1 LNSREVGSRTKKRR
15 PETALTVQ
23 ITGVERA
30 VYRDLDGH
38 IARASFFLLRAA
50 IDGAENRSRCSLC
63 TRKHKPLLLE
73 EDRFYARVMPDGTLE
88 ILAGV
93 VIDGHRS
100 SVYKSSSLPHYS
112 SRSFHLSVN
121 QSINQSIIQRRRDN
135 THRVLNSTS
144 SSENSGITNPILSHQ
159 NCTMKILVFDLQES
173 SCSLPSSR
181 STSPCFLRPH
191 QTSSLEFSPRH
202 VPVPSRSKGA
212 SADGQ
217 REKID
222 TPL

>member
-1 LNSREVGSRTKKRR
+1 MGLRIEADV
-15 PETALTVQ
+15 LFV
-23 ITGVERA
+23 
-30 VYRDLDGH
+30 
-38 IARASFFLLRAA
+38 RASTNHFCSKRIDFMHVLCPMGRLKYLRA
-50 IDGAENRSRCSLC
+50 
-63 TRKHKPLLLE
+63 LLLTAT
-73 EDRFYARVMPDGTLE
+73 DQACTNHLHCLITPLGP
-88 ILAGV
+88 
-93 VIDGHRS
+93 S
-100 SVYKSSSLPHYS
+100 
-112 SRSFHLSVN
+112 HLSVN

-135 THRVLNSTS
+135 THRVLTSTS